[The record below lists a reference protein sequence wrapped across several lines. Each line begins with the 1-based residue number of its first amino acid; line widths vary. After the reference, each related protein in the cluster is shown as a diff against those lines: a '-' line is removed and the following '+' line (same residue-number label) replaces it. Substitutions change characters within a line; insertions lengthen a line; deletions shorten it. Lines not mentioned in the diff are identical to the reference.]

1 MSFSLQMSG
10 FGSSILYVDGDDNS
24 VNPPSDIDPLTEILC
39 VSSGLVTGHLGQI
52 PNQPIV
58 FPSDPLKKR
67 RVEDAIIAFTWA
79 HFLNDTSNP
88 YWLLRLP
95 MTKAVVR
102 AMDTIQAFTSNLPN
116 VPKITSFGVAGASKR
131 GWTTWT
137 TAAVD
142 MRVKFFIPIVIPV
155 LDMVS
160 SINRLYQPY
169 GEWSFALT
177 DYLDAGVIKYLN
189 EPVMQQLAN
198 IVDPFVYNSRYANR
212 PHYLVCA
219 AGDEFFLPDS
229 ANGFYSALT
238 GPKYLRIVPDAEHSL
253 IGQQFDV
260 ALSVDT
266 FIQMWLHNEPVRRG
280 TPS

>member
-1 MSFSLQMSG
+1 MSQY
-10 FGSSILYVDGDDNS
+10 GSSILYVDGDDNS
-24 VNPPSDIDPLTEILC
+24 FTPPSDIDPLTEILC

-58 FPSDPLKKR
+58 FPTDPKHQR

-79 HFLNDTSNP
+79 HFLNDTSQPN
-88 YWLLRLP
+88 WLLRLP

-102 AMDTIQAFTSNLPN
+102 AMDTIQAFTANVPN

-142 MRVKFFIPIVIPV
+142 TRVQFFIPIVIPV
-155 LDMVS
+155 LDMVK

-169 GEWSFALT
+169 GSWSFALN
-177 DYLDAGVIKYLN
+177 DYVAEGVIHFLN
-189 EPVMQQLAN
+189 EPVMQDLAA
-198 IVDPFVYNSRYANR
+198 IVDPFSYNSRYANR
-212 PHYLVCA
+212 PHYIVCA
-219 AGDEFFLPDS
+219 GGDEFFLPDS
-229 ANGFYSALT
+229 ANGFFGALT

-260 ALSVDT
+260 ALSIDT
-266 FIQMWLHNEPVRRG
+266 FIQMHLHGEPVC
-280 TPS
+280 PL

>member
-1 MSFSLQMSG
+1 
-10 FGSSILYVDGDDNS
+10 
-24 VNPPSDIDPLTEILC
+24 
-39 VSSGLVTGHLGQI
+39 
-52 PNQPIV
+52 
-58 FPSDPLKKR
+58 
-67 RVEDAIIAFTWA
+67 
-79 HFLNDTSNP
+79 
-88 YWLLRLP
+88 
-95 MTKAVVR
+95 
-102 AMDTIQAFTSNLPN
+102 
-116 VPKITSFGVAGASKR
+116 
-131 GWTTWT
+131 
-137 TAAVD
+137 
-142 MRVKFFIPIVIPV
+142 

-238 GPKYLRIVPDAEHSL
+238 GPKYLRIVPDAE
-253 IGQQFDV
+253 
-260 ALSVDT
+260 
-266 FIQMWLHNEPVRRG
+266 
-280 TPS
+280 PSP